1 MNPFKHWFP
10 WLFDFSQG
18 EQENQHYA
26 RVMTGLL
33 QVAIAESETDAGFE
47 QCFRRFVKA
56 SDGLSEERT
65 WAWLNFRLQDYRSAG
80 ELIPMPR
87 ALAGR
92 FLRDIPRRYGVK
104 TPTAAEATVTNTMP
118 PAA

>member
-1 MNPFKHWFP
+1 M
-10 WLFDFSQG
+10 S
-18 EQENQHYA
+18 
-26 RVMTGLL
+26 

-47 QCFRRFVKA
+47 QCFRRLVKA
-56 SDGLSEERT
+56 SNGLLEEST
-65 WAWLNFRLQDYRSAG
+65 WTWLKYRLQDYRSAG

-92 FLRDIPRRYGVK
+92 FLRDIPRRYVVK
-104 TPTAAEATVTNTMP
+104 TPAAAEATVTNTLP